1 MAQVRSHSDT
11 ASFQPSNSAS
21 SGKAQAPVSSASL
34 GNPNSIT
41 LISQDSIIAEIIALD
56 QTSYTE
62 WLDGLNLLLPGG
74 FIATKETADIVQ
86 TLTDIGVKIR
96 LLDLTG
102 ERLEI
107 PTVIPTPIVPPPTVP
122 FYYAE

>member
-1 MAQVRSHSDT
+1 MA
-11 ASFQPSNSAS
+11 ASGRGSP
-21 SGKAQAPVSSASL
+21 L
-34 GNPNSIT
+34 SIT
-41 LISQDSIIAEIIALD
+41 LVSQDSVVAEMIAPD
-56 QTSYTE
+56 STVYTE

-74 FIATKETADIVQ
+74 FIATKETADLVQ
-86 TLTDIGVKIR
+86 SLTDIGVKIR

-107 PTVIPTPIVPPPTVP
+107 PTVIPTPIVPPPSVS

>member
-1 MAQVRSHSDT
+1 M
-11 ASFQPSNSAS
+11 
-21 SGKAQAPVSSASL
+21 
-34 GNPNSIT
+34 
-41 LISQDSIIAEIIALD
+41 SQDTLAAEMVAPD
-56 QTSYTE
+56 QTVYTE

-107 PTVIPTPIVPPPTVP
+107 PTVIPTPIVPPSTVP